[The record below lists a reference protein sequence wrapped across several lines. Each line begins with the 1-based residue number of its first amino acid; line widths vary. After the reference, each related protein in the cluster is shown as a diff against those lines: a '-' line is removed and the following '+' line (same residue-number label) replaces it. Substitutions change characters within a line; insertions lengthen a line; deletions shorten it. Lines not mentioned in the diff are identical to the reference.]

1 MARDREHR
9 RRTPWLAGT
18 VWAALVAVA
27 IMLASA
33 WDVLPK
39 APDQWTYDWRA
50 YFLSERAEQQRDDI
64 AIVLIGEETLAQYPT
79 ISPLDRG
86 LLAALVRAL
95 DAAGARAIGLDVIFE
110 RETDPEK
117 TDGLIAAIRQTHA
130 PVVLGAIDGDVA
142 KVRPEQLAYQARF
155 LERAGQPVGHI
166 LIERALSGLSISDGV
181 VRDLPGRLSGRPSLA
196 EQVARVSG
204 WSGEDEPSGLIAW
217 QREPARGGSGLF
229 PTFTVPMHAPASS
242 GEDILP
248 PAWRAAFEDRLVLIG
263 GNLFDRD
270 QHFTPFSIAT
280 GEKTP
285 GVFIHAQIL
294 AQWMD
299 GRSLL
304 ETPVAAEAAAVLA
317 LALLGF
323 WLSWRWR
330 IKRHDALIS
339 VVGVGV
345 LIVLGAVLFAAY
357 ALVIPSASLF
367 FGWLAGVWGGH
378 YSPWVLGR
386 PRAADNE
393 VEANQ

>member
-1 MARDREHR
+1 MAQDREHR

-18 VWAALVAVA
+18 VWAALVTVA

-33 WDVLPK
+33 WDVLPT
-39 APDQWTYDWRA
+39 APDQWTYDWRT

-64 AIVLIGEETLAQYPT
+64 AIVLIGEDTLAQYPN

-117 TDGLIAAIRQTHA
+117 TDSLINAIRQARA

-142 KVRPEQLAYQARF
+142 KVRPEQLAYQAHF

-166 LIERALSGLSISDGV
+166 LIERGRGGLSISDGV
-181 VRDLPGRLSGRPSLA
+181 VRDLPGRLSGRPGLA
-196 EQVARVSG
+196 EQMARVGG
-204 WSGEDEPSGLIAW
+204 WTGEEGPSGLIAW
-217 QREPARGGSGLF
+217 QREPVRGGSGVF
-229 PTFTVPMHAPASS
+229 PAFTVPANAPGSPD
-242 GEDILP
+242 EDILP
-248 PAWRAAFEDRLVLIG
+248 PAWRGAFKDRLVLIG

-270 QHFTPFSIAT
+270 QHFTPFSIAS

-285 GVFIHAQIL
+285 GVFIHAQVL
-294 AQWMD
+294 AQWLD
-299 GRSLL
+299 GRRLL
-304 ETPVAAEAAAVLA
+304 ETPAAAEAAAVLA
-317 LALLGF
+317 VSLLGF

-330 IKRHDALIS
+330 IKRHDVLIS
-339 VVGVGV
+339 VAGVGV
-345 LIVLGAVLFAAY
+345 LIVIGAIVFAAY
-357 ALVIPSASLF
+357 NLVIPSASLF
-367 FGWLAGVWGGH
+367 FGWLAGIWGGH